1 MTTVF
6 IISAPSGSGKSTL
19 VSELMRLVSRLR
31 FSVSYTTRYPR
42 GNERDG
48 EDYFFISRE
57 EFEERIAR
65 GEFLEHA
72 EVFGNYYG
80 THISELD
87 RAAAEG
93 FDLVLDIDVQGAR
106 QLKERIPAG
115 VSIFILAPSRQVLEE
130 RLRARSQD
138 SEAVILRR
146 LHDAAGEI
154 RNYSLYDY
162 VLVNREV
169 ASSVETLVAIVKAAR
184 SRRDR
189 MENEIRPILETFL
202 KTSARREANSGRVEW
217 NIKMAESN
225 LKQIAQNVIP
235 DDPEASA
242 YRFIIVAA
250 KRARQLQGGAR
261 SMLPTTSKKP
271 TVAAMEEVR
280 RGLVPYEDIAIEK
293 MLPAIATE

>member
-1 MTTVF
+1 MKLETTVF

-19 VSELMRLVSRLR
+19 VSELMRLVPKLR

-42 GNERDG
+42 GSERDG
-48 EDYFFISRE
+48 LDYFFISRE
-57 EFEERIAR
+57 EFEDRIAK
-65 GEFLEHA
+65 GEFLEYA

-80 THISELD
+80 THISELQ
-87 RAAAEG
+87 RAGTEG
-93 FDLVLDIDVQGAR
+93 YDLVLDIDVQGAR

-169 ASSVETLVAIVKAAR
+169 AASVETLVAIVKATR

-202 KTSARREANSGRVEW
+202 
-217 NIKMAESN
+217 
-225 LKQIAQNVIP
+225 
-235 DDPEASA
+235 
-242 YRFIIVAA
+242 
-250 KRARQLQGGAR
+250 
-261 SMLPTTSKKP
+261 
-271 TVAAMEEVR
+271 
-280 RGLVPYEDIAIEK
+280 
-293 MLPAIATE
+293 